1 VWRCSPVS
9 PDPTLES
16 VTTSTSRCWR
26 FTDRAGIG
34 SVPICVT
41 TISDEEQIR
50 LGEEGFGNVVGSP
63 RPGGTLGV
71 FIDDY
76 LVWARTP
83 PRGNRKGDPTFGQI

>member
-1 VWRCSPVS
+1 M
-9 PDPTLES
+9 
-16 VTTSTSRCWR
+16 TSTSRCSAIYA
-26 FTDRAGIG
+26 DRRYR
-34 SVPICVT
+34 SVPTCVT
-41 TISDEEQIR
+41 AISDEEQIR

-83 PRGNRKGDPTFGQI
+83 PRQPQKDPSFGQI